1 MKGVVFISD
10 SEKKSVKRRPQKKV
24 HKKLSKKAKIIII
37 SVASAVAVLSGGLF
51 TFAKLW
57 QTGTLTMPGF
67 VSSTGFLQHGAFRY
81 MDGVTVNGVDVSGL
95 SFSAAQKKLSATEE
109 SLKIKFS
116 IDVTAGEK
124 NAMLTE
130 KDFVCSFSTEEILEE
145 AKQYCIGIM
154 KGETPKIPK
163 DFTIGAHI
171 KDEDILTTIARISPD
186 LEVEPENAVMTG
198 TKDGVILCTDGV
210 IGKKVDAPDLAE
222 QIKVALKKGESN
234 IKIVAK
240 MDEIKPEVTAEDIR
254 KNVVELSSFSTVS
267 TNNAN
272 GNANMKLAF
281 EKCNGSVIKPGEVW
295 SFNKCTGNSNL
306 LSAGWKTA
314 TVISGGAFVDGVG
327 GGICQASTTIYNA
340 VLRAGLGIKERHY
353 HLWASGYVNEGFDA
367 TIDYPGLDLK
377 FVNDTEHDIFL
388 ECTMSGTKLNVH
400 VYGYPQ
406 TWYDDIELN
415 GNSYDYVA
423 NDHYCVNTTRTF
435 KLGGQVVKKET
446 LPYSK
451 YSLKPRKYGS
461 SSTSA
466 STEPGEES
474 SEEPSES
481 STPSGEETSSETP
494 EEAASGSD

>member
-10 SEKKSVKRRPQKKV
+10 NEKESVKRRPQKKV
-24 HKKLSKKAKIIII
+24 HKKLSKKAKVIII
-37 SVASAVAVLSGGLF
+37 SISAAVVVLAGTLF

-57 QTGTLTMPGF
+57 QTGTLTMPEF
-67 VSSTGFLQHGAFRY
+67 VASTGFLQHGAFRY
-81 MDGVTVNGVDVSGL
+81 MDGVTVNGVDISGM
-95 SFSAAQKKLSATEE
+95 SVSAAQKELAATEE
-109 SLKIKFS
+109 GIKIRFS

-124 NAMLTE
+124 SAKLTE
-130 KDFVCSFSTEEILEE
+130 EDFVCSFSTEEILEE

-154 KGETPKIPK
+154 KGETPKTPK

-171 KDEDILTTIARISPD
+171 KDEDILATIDRISPD

-210 IGKKVDAPDLAE
+210 IGKKVDAADLAA
-222 QIKVALKKGESN
+222 QIKTALKNGESN
-234 IKIVAK
+234 IRLIAK
-240 MDEIKPEVTAEDIR
+240 MDEIKPEVTPEDIR
-254 KNVVELSSFSTVS
+254 KNVVELGSFSTVS

-272 GNANMKLAF
+272 GNANMKLAL

-353 HLWASGYVNEGFDA
+353 HLWCSGYVNEGFDA

-377 FVNDTEHDIFL
+377 FINDTEHDIFL
-388 ECTMSGTKLNVH
+388 ECSMSGTKLNVH

-415 GNSYDYVA
+415 GYSYDYVA
-423 NDHYCVNTTRTF
+423 NDHYCVSTTRTF

-446 LPYSK
+446 LPNSK
-451 YSLKPRKYGS
+451 YSLKPRKYAS
-461 SSTSA
+461 SSTSTET
-466 STEPGEES
+466 STEP
-474 SEEPSES
+474 SEEPSEES
-481 STPSGEETSSETP
+481 GGETSGEETSSETP
-494 EEAASGSD
+494 EEVSSGSD